1 MSTPTRPRWTAFIGN
16 MANYIDAAALISW
29 STVLVI
35 YQQTR
40 SFTPAEI
47 GFGNGTLTGAVAI
60 GALVGGW
67 LADRFGRRPIFIATM
82 ALILIGT
89 IGMILADTLPL
100 ILIAT
105 ALAGLGI
112 GADLPVA
119 TSTIAEAA
127 RTNASRGR
135 FVGLT
140 GLFWLVGALIAG
152 IGGGVVGNLGEAGA
166 VILLAHIAVV
176 TAFTLIARLTVPES
190 ADWLAAR
197 AERRSGIRTE
207 RAARASVRDLVRPPH
222 LVPFLGLLGFVI
234 FGVAPALAILGH
246 YGVYML
252 VNYGGGT
259 VSSAS
264 LVSLIGLPLGIAGS
278 LLFVKAAG
286 GARRFLY
293 FTIAVIVSVVCALI
307 PVVFGLS
314 FVTYAAYTAIGALCS
329 PFCTDAISRIW
340 TQQSFPTLIRTTAQ
354 GTVLAVNRFAVA
366 VLTTITPLL
375 LGVGVGLVFGTI
387 AVATAVSGVIAWAV
401 FRSRDRHSEFQ
412 DDVVDQVES
421 GPPAVAVA

>member
-1 MSTPTRPRWTAFIGN
+1 MSTPTRPRWTAFVGN

-35 YQQTR
+35 YQRTR

-67 LADRFGRRPIFIATM
+67 LADRLGRRPIFIATM
-82 ALILIGT
+82 ALILLGT
-89 IGMILADTLPL
+89 LGMIFADTLPL
-100 ILIAT
+100 VLIAT

-127 RTNASRGR
+127 PSSASRGR

-152 IGGGVVGNLGEAGA
+152 VGGGVVGNLGEVGA
-166 VILLAHIAVV
+166 LILLAHIGVA
-176 TAFTLIARLTVPES
+176 TAFTLIARLTISES

-197 AERRSGIRTE
+197 AERRSGTRTS
-207 RAARASVRDLVRPPH
+207 RAARASIRDLVRAPH
-222 LVPFLGLLGFVI
+222 RVPFLGLLGFVI
-234 FGVAPALAILGH
+234 FGVAPGLAILGH

-286 GARRFLY
+286 GTRRFRY
-293 FTIAVIVSVVCALI
+293 FTIAVIVLVVATLI
-307 PVVFGLS
+307 PAVFGLN
-314 FVTYAAYTAIGALCS
+314 FATYAAYTAIGAICA
-329 PFCTDAISRIW
+329 PFCGDAISRIW

-366 VLTTITPLL
+366 VITTITPLL
-375 LGVGVGLVFGTI
+375 LNVGVGFVFGMI
-387 AVATAVSGVIAWAV
+387 AAATAVSGVIAWSV
-401 FRSRDRHSEFQ
+401 FRSRDQESEFR
-412 DDVVDQVES
+412 DDVVEFVE
-421 GPPAVAVA
+421 PAPRKAAV